1 VHDEPSERVV
11 VARFDVRFTDP
22 PGQIGA
28 CDVLDLDDE
37 PVTMDADACDVAAV
51 LAAGLDAPVDTVVVE
66 GSGEVVS
73 DGPFEATAGGLG

>member
-1 VHDEPSERVV
+1 
-11 VARFDVRFTDP
+11 
-22 PGQIGA
+22 
-28 CDVLDLDDE
+28 
-37 PVTMDADACDVAAV
+37 MDADACDVAAV